1 MTKSFFTTHPINSKF
16 NDSFP
21 CAPGITKAWVPSR
34 YTEHARIAADLDLPS
49 RHTEHVAAGLD
60 LPPIDYAAL
69 NADPYPG
76 VPTGSVPRLSV
87 KPALAE
93 QVGGAHY
100 KGLKIQPV
108 EYIHAN
114 GLGYFEGNVVKYV
127 TRWQTKGGVDDLKK
141 ARHYIDM
148 LLELQAA

>member
-1 MTKSFFTTHPINSKF
+1 MTNSFFTKHPINSAT
-16 NDSFP
+16 NDTHP
-21 CAPGITKAWVPSR
+21 RVESR
-34 YTEHARIAADLDLPS
+34 YTEHARIAAS
-49 RHTEHVAAGLD
+49 GLD

-127 TRWQTKGGVDDLKK
+127 TRWQAKGGVDDLKK